1 MDANYLQAR
10 AASSAADASSLNWMS
25 ERSTPKYDSTSFNHF
40 STNNTRIT
48 CTVDRYG
55 RQRCFQ
61 RKKSFFHRVGKFI
74 LIAVLLFFA
83 IVALLLICCC
93 LKMRKKKS
101 RNVDPNAPPK
111 SGFMG
116 MFGKKHQNQQ
126 YNLETAQPG
135 GFYGQP
141 PPQAHLAGR

>member
-10 AASSAADASSLNWMS
+10 AASSAADASSLSWMS
-25 ERSTPKYDSTSFNHF
+25 ERSTPK
-40 STNNTRIT
+40 IT